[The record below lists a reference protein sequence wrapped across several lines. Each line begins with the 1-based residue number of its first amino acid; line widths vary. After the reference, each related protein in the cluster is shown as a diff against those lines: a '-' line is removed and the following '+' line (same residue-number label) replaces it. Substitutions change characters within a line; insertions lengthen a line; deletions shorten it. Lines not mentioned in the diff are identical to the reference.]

1 MAQAPTSHLHDLVLD
16 LNWSQ
21 MERHVLQY
29 PLDAQYRSADAN
41 ETPLYLALEIGFP
54 PVSTVQALLR
64 AYPEAAILPQ
74 TKNRDLPIHLV
85 CRFGQ
90 TTIKYAILK
99 ALLMDINNA
108 SNGIQGHKQFLPSVH
123 ANARS
128 RYGHTPLSALAD
140 SFLAWCQES
149 KTTATIQSINRV
161 KREHWKCVHLVLQA
175 ACGYL
180 DNHQN
185 KSIPDNNNDRS
196 IITTGLDNSSFF
208 LPVHSAL
215 KLGVTHDCPY
225 HVVMLVIEMCNVNHF
240 TIPDHSSLLF
250 LPQQQHHNCHG
261 QLPIHIAISNAKS
274 AFKTEE
280 DYHSILC
287 AIIDKYPMAA
297 SIKDPWTK
305 SYPLHLALSSSYDN
319 TPQAPTADIRT
330 SVIPTTSIL
339 PLQRSKKRLEVL
351 PWEPVLKKLCMA
363 FPDAVEQPDLYTTLF
378 PFAMVALQ
386 AAVATDHCT
395 NELIQNTDE
404 KRKHHNKDVT
414 ILTTIYELLQM
425 KPHVLSHY
433 CYL

>member
-21 MERHVLQY
+21 VERHALQY
-29 PLDAQYRSADAN
+29 PLDAHYRSADAN

-54 PVSTVQALLR
+54 PLSTVQALLR

-99 ALLMDINNA
+99 ALLIDINNIN
-108 SNGIQGHKQFLPSVH
+108 NGIQGRKQFLPSVH

-128 RYGHTPLSALAD
+128 KYGHTPLSALAD
-140 SFLAWCQES
+140 SFLAWCQEND
-149 KTTATIQSINRV
+149 TTATIHSKNLV

-185 KSIPDNNNDRS
+185 NSIPDNKNDCS
-196 IITTGLDNSSFF
+196 IISNSLDIYSFF
-208 LPVHSAL
+208 LPVHSVL

-225 HVVMLVIEMCNVNHF
+225 HVVMLVIEMCHEHHF
-240 TIPDHSSLLF
+240 TVPDHCSLIF
-250 LPQQQHHNCHG
+250 LPQPQYQKDNCHG
-261 QLPIHIAISNAKS
+261 QLPIHIAITNAKT

-305 SYPLHLALSSSYDN
+305 SYPLHLALSSYGHH
-319 TPQAPTADIRT
+319 PQAPTADIRT
-330 SVIPTTSIL
+330 STIHTTSIMSS
-339 PLQRSKKRLEVL
+339 QSSKKRIEVL
-351 PWEPVLKKLCMA
+351 PWEPVLRKLCMA
-363 FPDAVEQPDLYTTLF
+363 FPDAIEQQDLYTKLF

-386 AAVATDHCT
+386 AAVATDHD
-395 NELIQNTDE
+395 TDE
-404 KRKHHNKDVT
+404 RIRHADEKHYNKDVT